1 MMWSSGGE
9 RTEKQMWI
17 SLRELNPQM
26 MEHCSFE
33 AIWLMLV
40 CQVHISVLSQYVSRF
55 SRGNLSNLNHQGR
68 NSWELVRLCSSFV
81 WFLQFNHFC
90 VFLLSLFWQRMNYL
104 WVLTLSRLIFPFQS
118 RAVLKTWEHLL
129 SWPLSLLFQRIIES
143 YGVRD
148 LEKLPVWPPGSSR
161 AQ

>member
-1 MMWSSGGE
+1 MWSSGGE

-33 AIWLMLV
+33 AIRLMLV

-68 NSWELVRLCSSFV
+68 NSWELVRLCSYFV

-90 VFLLSLFWQRMNYL
+90 VFSAFSF
-104 WVLTLSRLIFPFQS
+104 LTENEL
-118 RAVLKTWEHLL
+118 
-129 SWPLSLLFQRIIES
+129 PLSPYTFLSNISFSVKSCFKDMRTSTQLTSES
-143 YGVRD
+143 VVSKDHRE
-148 LEKLPVWPPGSSR
+148 LWCKRPWKVTCLTSWIK
-161 AQ
+161 